1 MLDYIV
7 IGSGPAG
14 LLINGE
20 MAKANMKGICLEKG
34 EFIKSTT
41 NDIYTPYQIF
51 NGYKNAGFNLLLGRP
66 PLLLSEGNC
75 LGGGSIVNSS
85 LHHRTPKHVWNKWLV
100 KYKIKNF
107 TYNEAEKLYEEIEKI
122 FSCSYGESN
131 MPNFYRAASKELSVK
146 RIARWGYH
154 KKKVKF
160 QRKTALDVVEENYFG
175 SLKNI
180 ITGMEVIKILRI
192 KDNEYLVKCLKRNHL
207 NKKDKIHKFIAKN
220 IFLCAG
226 AGETPLLLYSLGYRH
241 KMLGKFKVHPT
252 ARISLVSSNNENYD
266 EVVEPFQITEYFP
279 ELMIGSSANRPFL
292 SEINYPFKKS
302 KINFSNCL
310 NLYSMAPSN
319 QKGFTIMRGPL
330 RGVKL
335 YNLSKDARQR
345 IKFGLEKIIE
355 IASNADYSHAFS
367 PADEI
372 EILKAGEQ
380 VKKKFIKSTL
390 DKTLS
395 SVHIFSSAASGEVK
409 EYCPVRSNGSIPGFK
424 GVYAMDSSVIPSCP
438 TVNPQAT
445 VTIFALKMIREFIK
459 S

>member
-20 MAKANMKGICLEKG
+20 MAKANMKGICIEKG
-34 EFIKSTT
+34 NFIKSST

-51 NGYKNAGFNLLLGRP
+51 NGYKKSGFNILLGKP
-66 PLLLSEGNC
+66 PLLLSEGHC

-85 LHHRTPKHVWNKWLV
+85 LHHRTPKHIWNKWLV
-100 KYKIKNF
+100 KFKIKNF
-107 TYNEAEKLYEEIEKI
+107 TYNKAEELYKEIERI
-122 FSCSYGESN
+122 FSCSYGESK
-131 MPNFYRAASKELSVK
+131 MPNFYKTASEKISVN

-154 KKKVKF
+154 KKNNQF
-160 QRKTALDVVEENYFG
+160 ERKTALDVVRENYEN

-180 ITGMEVIKILRI
+180 ITGMEVIDIMKI
-192 KDNEYLVKCLKRNHL
+192 KDNEYLVKCLNSNQI
-207 NKKDKIHKFIAKN
+207 NKKTKIHKFHAKN

-226 AGETPLLLYSLGYRH
+226 AGSTPLLLYSLGYRH

-252 ARISLVSSNNENYD
+252 ARISLVSSNNEKYD

-302 KINFSNCL
+302 KRNFSNCL

-319 QKGFTIMRGPL
+319 QNGHTIMSGPFRGL
-330 RGVKL
+330 KF
-335 YNLSKDARQR
+335 YNLNKDTKER

-355 IASNADYSHAFS
+355 IACSANYSHAFS

-372 EILKAGEQ
+372 EILNAGGQ
-380 VKKKFIKSTL
+380 ATKNFIVSTIN
-390 DKTLS
+390 KTLS
-395 SVHIFSSAASGEVK
+395 SVHIFSSAASGEVS

-424 GVYAMDSSVIPSCP
+424 GVYVMDSSVIPSCP

-445 VTIFALKMIREFIK
+445 VTIFALKMIREFLK